1 MSSYVS
7 LRDITTTQG
16 MDERQL
22 HSFVNKHDLLD
33 ELEYCLGLERGD
45 IHQYYG
51 KPLLQA
57 ELCSDMIDLLKEGQW
72 ALVPM
77 REDLQSMSDL
87 YKSNH
92 AKGTHNRTKFT
103 TELPLKPFY
112 EYKFIG
118 KTQPDGQSFHACSQ
132 SYTFPYSDFPV
143 VRATLHPCF
152 VFPYLSNYVARI
164 PNHMKDH
171 LTLLG
176 DDFDVVFSIDHALN
190 MFVYL
195 SFLGNTH
202 TSNFPGRRIPSVILD
217 RPLVETRMAASQP
230 TALSEATPAPDKPS
244 KTRGSKHVRIQ
255 SPSSESPKSP
265 KRAKLSA
272 KKQIPRPQTSNALF
286 KKQPR
291 RQHSTVIPSGRKRK
305 TPQTLSPDETLTQRR
320 RSTRLACL

>member
-1 MSSYVS
+1 
-7 LRDITTTQG
+7 
-16 MDERQL
+16 
-22 HSFVNKHDLLD
+22 
-33 ELEYCLGLERGD
+33 
-45 IHQYYG
+45 
-51 KPLLQA
+51 
-57 ELCSDMIDLLKEGQW
+57 MIDLLKEGQW

-77 REDLQSMSDL
+77 REDLQAMSDL

-92 AKGTHNRTKFT
+92 ANGTHNRTKFT
-103 TELPLKPFY
+103 TALPLKPFY

-118 KTQPDGQSFHACSQ
+118 KTQPDGESFHACSQ

-143 VRATLHPCF
+143 IRATLHPA
-152 VFPYLSNYVARI
+152 SE
-164 PNHMKDH
+164 DH

-176 DDFDVVFSIDHALN
+176 DDIDIVLAIDHALN

-265 KRAKLSA
+265 KRAKLSSLGDN
-272 KKQIPRPQTSNALF
+272 IPR
-286 KKQPR
+286 
-291 RQHSTVIPSGRKRK
+291 
-305 TPQTLSPDETLTQRR
+305 
-320 RSTRLACL
+320 

>member
-7 LRDITTTQG
+7 LRDITTKPG

-51 KPLLQA
+51 KPLIQA

-77 REDLQSMSDL
+77 REDLQAMSDL

-92 AKGTHNRTKFT
+92 ANGTHNRTKFT
-103 TELPLKPFY
+103 TVLPLKPFY

-118 KTQPDGQSFHACSQ
+118 KTQPDGESFHACSQ

-143 VRATLHPCF
+143 IRATLHPCF
-152 VFPYLSNYVARI
+152 VLPYLSNYVARR
-164 PNHMKDH
+164 PNHREDH

-176 DDFDVVFSIDHALN
+176 DDIDIVLAIDHALN

-230 TALSEATPAPDKPS
+230 TALSEAHQHQINHPKPEVQNTFEFSHRHRSPRISKTGKIVSEEPDPAPADVERPF
-244 KTRGSKHVRIQ
+244 Q
-255 SPSSESPKSP
+255 EAASE
-265 KRAKLSA
+265 
-272 KKQIPRPQTSNALF
+272 TSF
-286 KKQPR
+286 HGDTFGQETQDP
-291 RQHSTVIPSGRKRK
+291 
-305 TPQTLSPDETLTQRR
+305 PDIVPG
-320 RSTRLACL
+320 